1 MSLVSFYTSWKN
13 QKRFGFLVL
22 SGGIERD
29 QHEQSGIFEF
39 TKSSYKTWY
48 FSNNFLLYLSLIE
61 QQFPGEILE

>member
-13 QKRFGFLVL
+13 QKRFGFLIL

-39 TKSSYKTWY
+39 TKSFKY